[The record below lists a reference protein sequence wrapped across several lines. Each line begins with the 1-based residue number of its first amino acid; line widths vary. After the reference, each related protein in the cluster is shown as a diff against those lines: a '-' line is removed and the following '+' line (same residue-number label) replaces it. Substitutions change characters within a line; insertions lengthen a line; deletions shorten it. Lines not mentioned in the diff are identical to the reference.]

1 MGSDSKDQLSLQV
14 SLIKLPSTTDCSDCS
29 VCVHTC
35 MCVGVHACVNMGC
48 VDMYVRAPR
57 SASPISASQS
67 LLPALLMA
75 AGWELQGH
83 LPGNTCSPA
92 FWGVQQE
99 GFPASLLPSSLL
111 GSTAPVRLGTT
122 PRLVQ
127 PAKPP
132 GAHGGWGWAGR
143 GQSPLHPWV
152 WRPSVQSH
160 TSLPLPPHVHQLLP
174 PCQRLLTRHSLL
186 PAHKPH
192 SLALDPT
199 AALTRKSLP
208 RPLPCL
214 APYFLPPGDPCAL
227 ETYITVQ
234 PWTSGRKSDTEPSG
248 PCTSGVS
255 PTPCC

>member
-1 MGSDSKDQLSLQV
+1 MCEYGVCGHVRSCSKVCLSHQCLTVSPPGIADGSWLGAAG
-14 SLIKLPSTTDCSDCS
+14 PPAGE
-29 VCVHTC
+29 H
-35 MCVGVHACVNMGC
+35 
-48 VDMYVRAPR
+48 
-57 SASPISASQS
+57 
-67 LLPALLMA
+67 LLPCL
-75 AGWELQGH
+75 
-83 LPGNTCSPA
+83 
-92 FWGVQQE
+92 WGMQQE

-160 TSLPLPPHVHQLLP
+160 TSLPLPPHVHPLLP

-234 PWTSGRKSDTEPSG
+234 PWTSGRKSDTESSG

-255 PTPCC
+255 PTPCS